1 MTMTIERALLPDE
14 TLALDRSLG
23 VHAVHVAQGRWRIVD
38 AAGRALGHVTTDASP
53 AGIRYRA
60 QRFHA
65 PTRVFRDVGLFWSAD
80 DAIAA
85 LRYSR

>member
-1 MTMTIERALLPDE
+1 MTTTIERSLLPDE
-14 TLALDRSLG
+14 SLALGSADI
-23 VHAVHVAQGRWRIVD
+23 HTIHVAQGRWRILD
-38 AAGRALGHVTTDASP
+38 ATGRAIGHVTTDRS
-53 AGIRYRA
+53 AGGVRYRA

-65 PTRVFRDVGLFWSAD
+65 PTRAFRDVGAFWSAD

>member
-1 MTMTIERALLPDE
+1 MTTTIERALLPDE
-14 TLALDRSLG
+14 TLALDRSFG
-23 VHAVHVAQGRWRIVD
+23 FRAVHVAQGRWRIVD
-38 AAGRALGHVTTDASP
+38 AAGRALGHVTTDASL

-65 PTRVFRDVGLFWSAD
+65 PTRVFRDVGLFWSAE
-80 DAIAA
+80 DAVAA